1 MSSSFIPGLV
11 TAIVA
16 SYNHSKFLPDRMST
30 LLSQTYPKLD
40 ILVIDDF
47 SPDNSLEVLR
57 SFEPN
62 PKLKIIAKQK
72 NSGWASVSNEGL
84 HLSRGEFIL
93 FANCDD
99 SCDAEMISSL
109 VSALNT
115 NPTAGLAFCKSSMID
130 ENNFVLGDD
139 FEVRE
144 KLFQK
149 RCHENTLLS
158 GSEITRFLFKSCVIP
173 NLSAALFRREVLNE
187 IGGFSEAY
195 KVCCD
200 WDIFFRIAERYDVAY
215 VSLPLNQFRQHSKT
229 VRSATKSKV
238 VFEEYFRLLLGRI
251 RITPLSFY
259 DAIACRIEVAHIWAV
274 NLIPPSN
281 GLIKNIPYHLHCI
294 FKNDPLTLAL
304 VPFAVFKRIINLV
317 FLKIPQKFFD
327 S

>member
-1 MSSSFIPGLV
+1 MSDSGIPGLV
-11 TAIVA
+11 TAVVA
-16 SYNHSKFLPDRMST
+16 SYNHSKFLPDRMGS
-30 LLSQTYPKLD
+30 LLSQTYPRLE

-47 SPDNSLEVLR
+47 SPDNSVEVLR

-62 PKLKIIAKQK
+62 PKLRIIAKQK
-72 NSGWASVSNEGL
+72 NSGWAAVSNEGL
-84 HLSRGEFIL
+84 HLSKGEFVL

-115 NPTAGLAFCKSSMID
+115 NPTAGLAFCRSSMID

-139 FEVRE
+139 FVVRE
-144 KLFQK
+144 RLFQK
-149 RCHENTLLS
+149 RCNENTLLS
-158 GSEITRFLFKSCVIP
+158 GSEITQFLLKSCVIP
-173 NLSAALFRREVLNE
+173 NLSAALFRREVLSK

-200 WDIFFRIAERYDVAY
+200 WDLFFKIAERYDVAY

-238 VFEEYFRLLLGRI
+238 IFEEYFRLLLGRI
-251 RITPLSFY
+251 RITPLSLY
-259 DAIACRIEVAHIWAV
+259 GEITCRIEVVHIWAV

-281 GLIKNIPYHLHCI
+281 GLIKNIPYHLQCI
-294 FKNDPLTLAL
+294 FKADPLTLAL
-304 VPFAVFKRIINLV
+304 VPLGFFKRIVDLM
-317 FLKIPQKFFD
+317 FLKIPRKFFN